1 MKKVITLLMVITL
14 LVSGYAMAELPITKV
29 DKVNPNDEIF
39 MDMALTSA
47 KASVG
52 EGGLPCGAVVIL
64 NGALRSAGQPT
75 EVATAEETAIAMS
88 RRKKL
93 SFGVI
98 YTINEPTSQAYN
110 AICRSGVEK
119 VYFVNPKE
127 VVIAKGIYP
136 AEAYE
141 ESKIDTTLVK
151 VPMNCMDFSEAER
164 FIANYK
170 NK

>member
-1 MKKVITLLMVITL
+1 MKKVITLLMVVTL

-39 MDMALTSA
+39 MDMALASA

-75 EVATAEETAIAMS
+75 NEATAEETAIAMS

-98 YTINEPTSQAYN
+98 YTINEPTSEAYN
-110 AICRSGVEK
+110 AICRSGADA

-127 VVIAKGIYP
+127 VVIAKGIYS
-136 AEAYE
+136 ADDYDEA
-141 ESKIDTTLVK
+141 KVDTTLAK
-151 VPMNCMDFSEAER
+151 VPMNCMDFAEAER
-164 FIANYK
+164 FIANY

>member
-1 MKKVITLLMVITL
+1 MKKVVALFFIMTLLI
-14 LVSGYAMAELPITKV
+14 SGYALAELPITKV

-47 KASVG
+47 KTSVE

-93 SFGVI
+93 TNGVI
-98 YTINEPTSQAYN
+98 YTINEPTSEAYN
-110 AICRSGVEK
+110 VICRSGAEA

-127 VVIAKGIYP
+127 VVIAKGIYN
-136 AEAYE
+136 ADAYDEA
-141 ESKIDTTLVK
+141 KVDTTLTK
-151 VPMNCMDFSEAER
+151 VPMNCMDFPEAEK
-164 FIANYK
+164 FIVNYK
-170 NK
+170 K